1 MPVQLS
7 PRQRDSLDYEEPDVT
22 DSRLMFRSL
31 SLESSE
37 YDHYDTQADRRPSSG
52 GADTSTIRRRARQR
66 RSDVMLLEA
75 PPFNYNT
82 VADGDVFRFIVLLPG
97 NPSSAIECQLLLE
110 NAFRPSRTYRCLS
123 YCWGSEMRDAAILC
137 DGFRFPVTKNLHRAL
152 KCPRKPKTNVLIWVD
167 QICINQFDAK
177 ERAHQVTLMKH
188 IFSHARK
195 VVIWLGEEA
204 DKSKE
209 LCDYAE
215 KMRDLGR
222 TERSSSS
229 LGWILSPK
237 HLQDA
242 MQSLLN
248 RPWFQRVWVIPEVAL
263 AQNVDVVC
271 GGSRIT
277 WDNLVRLIRDTQ
289 LPETSGFNKQTALP
303 GNPRQRIA
311 IISQMIAS
319 QRKALLHTD
328 ITQLLI
334 LAKSSQATEVRDKVY
349 AFYGLTLLSTYPDYN
364 FPVEKLY
371 VDITE
376 HYINS
381 LLWDDYYSR
390 WHGLSEQQ
398 RTQQL
403 MSILY
408 SAGKLHQHLGLPSW
422 IPDWTFAWYQAPF
435 WCKTDTN
442 VPARRAR
449 NDWSL
454 GIRSDFRAGGE
465 TRGNFE
471 LVPSAMGRNYLKLSV
486 VFVDTVSV
494 HVDESVA
501 LSSALV
507 ADRSPKPS
515 PHNHSI
521 LGSSA
526 YSYGRDFFLTV
537 TGAVGMA
544 TRGIRRDDRIAIVL
558 GADVPFVLRQ
568 AREDP
573 VGMDTYE
580 LLCECFLEAPQIM
593 DGTLAGRE
601 RSLAKDVL
609 LV

>member
-1 MPVQLS
+1 
-7 PRQRDSLDYEEPDVT
+7 
-22 DSRLMFRSL
+22 
-31 SLESSE
+31 
-37 YDHYDTQADRRPSSG
+37 
-52 GADTSTIRRRARQR
+52 
-66 RSDVMLLEA
+66 
-75 PPFNYNT
+75 
-82 VADGDVFRFIVLLPG
+82 
-97 NPSSAIECQLLLE
+97 
-110 NAFRPSRTYRCLS
+110 
-123 YCWGSEMRDAAILC
+123 MRDAAILC

-152 KCPRKPKTNVLIWVD
+152 KCLKKPKTNVLIWVD

-289 LPETSGFNKQTALP
+289 LPETSGFNKKTALP

-507 ADRSPKPS
+507 ADRSPKSS

-521 LGSSA
+521 FGSSA

>member
-1 MPVQLS
+1 MSQFRGIVDKEQLTMPVQLS

-31 SLESSE
+31 SLESSQ
-37 YDHYDTQADRRPSSG
+37 YDHYDNQDDRRPSSG
-52 GADTSTIRRRARQR
+52 GPDTSTTRRRARQR
-66 RSDVMLLEA
+66 RSDVVEA
-75 PPFNYNT
+75 PPFNYTT
-82 VADGDVFRFIVLLPG
+82 VADDDVFRLIVLLPG

-110 NAFRPSRTYRCLS
+110 NALRPSRTYRCLS
-123 YCWGSEMRDAAILC
+123 YCWGSEVRDAAILC

-152 KCPRKPKTNVLIWVD
+152 RCLRQPKKNVLIWVD

-204 DKSKE
+204 NKSKE

-222 TERSSSS
+222 TDRSSSS
-229 LGWILSPK
+229 LGRILSPK

-242 MQSLLN
+242 IQNLLN

-334 LAKSSQATEVRDKVY
+334 LAKSSQATEVRDRVY
-349 AFYGLTLLSTYPDYN
+349 AFYGLTLLSTYPDYGC
-364 FPVEKLY
+364 PVEKLY
-371 VDITE
+371 IDITE

-408 SAGKLHQHLGLPSW
+408 SAGKLHQHLKLPSW

-435 WCKTDTN
+435 
-442 VPARRAR
+442 
-449 NDWSL
+449 
-454 GIRSDFRAGGE
+454 
-465 TRGNFE
+465 
-471 LVPSAMGRNYLKLSV
+471 
-486 VFVDTVSV
+486 
-494 HVDESVA
+494 
-501 LSSALV
+501 
-507 ADRSPKPS
+507 
-515 PHNHSI
+515 
-521 LGSSA
+521 
-526 YSYGRDFFLTV
+526 
-537 TGAVGMA
+537 
-544 TRGIRRDDRIAIVL
+544 
-558 GADVPFVLRQ
+558 
-568 AREDP
+568 
-573 VGMDTYE
+573 
-580 LLCECFLEAPQIM
+580 
-593 DGTLAGRE
+593 
-601 RSLAKDVL
+601 
-609 LV
+609 

>member
-22 DSRLMFRSL
+22 DSRLMFRSR

-37 YDHYDTQADRRPSSG
+37 YDHYDKQDDRRPSSG
-52 GADTSTIRRRARQR
+52 GPDTSTIRRRARQR
-66 RSDVMLLEA
+66 RSDVVLLEA
-75 PPFNYNT
+75 PPFDYNT
-82 VADGDVFRFIVLLPG
+82 VADGDVFRLIVLLPG
-97 NPSSAIECQLLLE
+97 NPSAAIECQLLPE
-110 NAFRPSRTYRCLS
+110 NALRPSRTYRCLS
-123 YCWGSEMRDAAILC
+123 YCWGSEVRDAAILC
-137 DGFRFPVTKNLHRAL
+137 DGFRFPVTKNLHWAL
-152 KCPRKPKTNVLIWVD
+152 RCLRQPKKNVLIWVD
-167 QICINQFDAK
+167 QMCINQFDAK

-222 TERSSSS
+222 TERSSGS
-229 LGWILSPK
+229 LGRILSPK

-242 MQSLLN
+242 IQSLLN

-263 AQNVDVVC
+263 AHSVDVVC

-289 LPETSGFNKQTALP
+289 LPETAGFNKQTALP

-334 LAKSSQATEVRDKVY
+334 LAKSSQATEVRDRVY

-371 VDITE
+371 IDITE

-408 SAGKLHQHLGLPSW
+408 SAGKLHQHLHLPSW

-435 WCKTDTN
+435 WCKTETN
-442 VPARRAR
+442 VPAGRAR

-454 GIRSDFRAGGE
+454 GVRSDFRTGGE
-465 TRGNFE
+465 ARGTFE
-471 LVPSAMGRNYLKLSV
+471 LVPSAMGGSCLKVTV
-486 VFVDTVSV
+486 VFVDTIVQ
-494 HVDESVA
+494 VDESVA
-501 LSSALV
+501 LASSLLAGHGSKASL
-507 ADRSPKPS
+507 RS
-515 PHNHSI
+515 HSI
-521 LGSSA
+521 LGSPA
-526 YSYGRDFFLTV
+526 YSYGREFFVTV
-537 TGAVGMA
+537 NGAVGMA
-544 TRGIRRDDRIAIVL
+544 TRGIRRDDAVAIVL

-568 AREDP
+568 VSEDRA
-573 VGMDTYE
+573 GMNTYE
-580 LLCECFLEAPQIM
+580 VLCECFVEASQVM
-593 DGTLAGRE
+593 DGTFAGQSRD
-601 RSLAKDVL
+601 LAKDVL